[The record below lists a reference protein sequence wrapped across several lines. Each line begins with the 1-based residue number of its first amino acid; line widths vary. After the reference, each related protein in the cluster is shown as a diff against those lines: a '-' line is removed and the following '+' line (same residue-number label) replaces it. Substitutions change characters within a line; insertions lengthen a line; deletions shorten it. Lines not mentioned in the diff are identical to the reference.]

1 MGFLKKS
8 IKGEGLIEDDEGA
21 GSSSSDSGASLLE
34 EKYMSLF
41 MKAGRDF
48 VHQEDF
54 YRILERLLDLLDI
67 DEAELEIDR
76 SKASAQQRA
85 EEYKHFLKTGQSGSD
100 YYPDLLDLDKED

>member
-8 IKGEGLIEDDEGA
+8 IHGEGLIEDDES
-21 GSSSSDSGASLLE
+21 GSSSSGGEGSSLSE

-54 YRILERLLDLLDI
+54 YRILEKLLDI
-67 DEAELEIDR
+67 LGIDESELKIDR
-76 SKASAQQRA
+76 SRASAQQRA
-85 EEYKHFLKTGQSGSD
+85 EEYKHFLKTSQSGSE
-100 YYPDLLDLDKED
+100 YYPDLIDIDKED